1 MVVTNS
7 GGIYKKKNDKE
18 DVKFIDASLR
28 EKRGEDMDMAVSD
41 LKEENK
47 KLEEKLREKDAII
60 EKMAREK
67 DYVKRIR
74 K

>member
-47 KLEEKLREKDAII
+47 RLEEKLREKDAII